1 MSIRDSSLKELIALA
16 QQRLGTKA
24 GGLKTRQ
31 QLIEAL
37 EATEKRKAPK
47 VMVALS
53 APLPEVLK
61 VIERGLPPEP
71 MIWTGDAPLPQI
83 TAEVPVKVLPTERLV
98 WSAQVIVRHS
108 PEVPLPEAAHPS
120 TALGMNGL
128 SAEAAHPSTALGAA
142 LEMNGAFSSEEHVP
156 QFTVPPASR
165 PSPTVTRNFF
175 VEPAPPGLP
184 ASYGDDR
191 VLTFRRDPTTVYAAW
206 DLAPVEHAEGRVVDR
221 AGQTLQ
227 SFEVTAPSGG
237 KFLATQPG
245 EMKIELCANGAV
257 VAQSAWVP
265 TPTPP
270 PAARNAASSAV

>member
-1 MSIRDSSLKELIALA
+1 MNGR
-16 QQRLGTKA
+16 
-24 GGLKTRQ
+24 
-31 QLIEAL
+31 
-37 EATEKRKAPK
+37 
-47 VMVALS
+47 S
-53 APLPEVLK
+53 A
-61 VIERGLPPEP
+61 
-71 MIWTGDAPLPQI
+71 
-83 TAEVPVKVLPTERLV
+83 
-98 WSAQVIVRHS
+98 
-108 PEVPLPEAAHPS
+108 EAAHPS